1 MRKPLKSLA
10 ARLLISVVLWIG
22 LGLLCTG
29 IFVSSLF
36 RWNLEQSYHDELR
49 IHIEE
54 LAGLT
59 ELRPN
64 GQPVLARRLSDP
76 RYLPP
81 GSGFYWQVERAGY
94 ETQTSPSLGKARL
107 EHSLASTPRLRF
119 AWLPGPTGET
129 LEYGK
134 TLPARDGGA
143 PVRLL
148 IATDRRLIE
157 EVMTSFNGALT
168 STLSIIASVMLLGG
182 LLHISFALY
191 PLRRLT
197 REIANIREG
206 QTERMEGGFPSEIQP
221 LVDDMNSLLATKEE
235 RAAHNRLRASNLAH
249 GLRTPL
255 TILMNEAERLEAA
268 GHEGAGEIVLRE
280 TERMRRHI
288 DYHLARARTAIKQPK
303 LNVSTSLSHILSQLV
318 PALARLHRDRNIA
331 FQLPHTPDVWLAC
344 DAADLFEMLSNLL
357 DNAGKWATSRC
368 AVSWAETDGF
378 CQITIRDDGPGISS
392 NLAKRLFKPGER
404 LDDTIPG
411 TGLGLAV
418 THDLATHYG
427 GRIWVE
433 ADVES
438 GCAVALT
445 LPIAAAGRGQSAK
458 RRQARRRR

>member
-1 MRKPLKSLA
+1 
-10 ARLLISVVLWIG
+10 VLWIG

-29 IFVSSLF
+29 IFVSGLF

-59 ELRPN
+59 ELQPD
-64 GQPVLARRLSDP
+64 GQPFLARRLSDP
-76 RYLPP
+76 RYLPA

-94 ETQTSPSLGKARL
+94 ETQTSPSLGNARL

-134 TLPARDGGA
+134 ILPARDGGA

-157 EVMTSFNGALT
+157 EVMTSFNSALA
-168 STLSIIASVMLLGG
+168 STLTIIAGIMLLGG
-182 LLHISFALY
+182 MVHIGFALY

-206 QTERMEGGFPSEIQP
+206 LTERMLGGFPSEIQP
-221 LVDDMNSLLATKEE
+221 LVDDVNSLLATKEE

-255 TILMNEAERLEAA
+255 TILMNEGERLEAT
-268 GHEGAGEIVLRE
+268 GHKGAGEIVLRE
-280 TERMRRHI
+280 TERMSRHI
-288 DYHLARARTAIKQPK
+288 NYHLARARTAIEQPK
-303 LNVSTSLSHILSQLV
+303 LNVATSLTQILSQLV
-318 PALARLHRDRNIA
+318 PALSRLYCDRNIK
-331 FQLPHTPDVWLAC
+331 FQIGDAPDLLLAC

-357 DNAGKWATSRC
+357 DNAGKWATSQC
-368 AVSWAETDGF
+368 KVDWSVLDGF
-378 CQITIRDDGPGISS
+378 CHITISDDGPGISS
-392 NLAKRLFKPGER
+392 DLAKRLFKPGER

-418 THDLATHYG
+418 TYDLATHYG

-433 ADVES
+433 PDVES
-438 GCAVALT
+438 GCTVSLT
-445 LPIAAAGRGQSAK
+445 LPIAAAGKGQAAPQLRARG
-458 RRQARRRR
+458 RR